1 MQSVLMYGRILT
13 RALANSVFSYS
24 TCATSPDAKYAW
36 AKGDLG
42 LQTVTCG
49 FPKERNRFSIGLGR
63 GQFGDDACFA
73 AKYKSFDVLGVADGV
88 GGWRTYG
95 VDPSLFSTALMRNC
109 ERVVHSGRFKPNSPA
124 SIIASS
130 YYELLENKRHI
141 IGSSTACVLVLNC
154 VERILYSANLGD
166 SGFLVVRRGQVVH
179 RSQEQQHYFNTPF
192 QLCLPPPGVS
202 QFVLSDS
209 PESADTSSFPVQEGD
224 LILMATDGLFDN
236 LPENMIVNEL
246 AQLRDTSFDS
256 IQQTVN
262 SLALQAR
269 RLAFDEAHLSPFS
282 LRARDN
288 GIDTIGGKPDDITIL
303 LASVTSKRGHSRET
317 LKTNVVR
324 NTSLDHG

>member
-1 MQSVLMYGRILT
+1 MQSVLMYGRLLT
-13 RALANSVFSYS
+13 RALANGVFSY
-24 TCATSPDAKYAW
+24 TSSGTEARHICGKS
-36 AKGDLG
+36 DLR
-42 LQTVTCG
+42 LHTATCG
-49 FPKERNRFSIGLGR
+49 FPKEKNRFSIGLSGR

-73 AKYKSFDVLGVADGV
+73 VKYKSFDVLGVADGV

-95 VDPSLFSTALMRNC
+95 VDPSLFSTALMRTC
-109 ERVVHSGRFKPNSPA
+109 ERIACSGKFNLNSPA
-124 SIIASS
+124 SILASS
-130 YYELLENKRHI
+130 YYELLENKRQI

-154 VERILYSANLGD
+154 VERVLYSANIGD
-166 SGFLVVRRGQVVH
+166 SGFLVVRQGHVVH

-209 PESADTSSFPVQEGD
+209 PDSAATSSFPVQEGD

-236 LPENMIVNEL
+236 LPENMIVSEL
-246 AQLRDTSFDS
+246 AQLKDVGLES

-288 GIDTIGGKPDDITIL
+288 GIEAIGGKPDDITIL
-303 LASVTSKRGHSRET
+303 LAAVSSKHGSYRET
-317 LKTNVVR
+317 LKASVVHNV
-324 NTSLDHG
+324 SLDHG

>member
-24 TCATSPDAKYAW
+24 TCTTSSDAKYAW

-49 FPKERNRFSIGLGR
+49 FPKERKRFSIGLGR

-141 IGSSTACVLVLNC
+141 I
-154 VERILYSANLGD
+154 
-166 SGFLVVRRGQVVH
+166 
-179 RSQEQQHYFNTPF
+179 
-192 QLCLPPPGVS
+192 
-202 QFVLSDS
+202 
-209 PESADTSSFPVQEGD
+209 EGD

-236 LPENMIVNEL
+236 LPENMIVSEL
-246 AQLRDTSFDS
+246 AQLRRGGGSGDT
-256 IQQTVN
+256 
-262 SLALQAR
+262 R
-269 RLAFDEAHLSPFS
+269 RQFGRFA
-282 LRARDN
+282 
-288 GIDTIGGKPDDITIL
+288 
-303 LASVTSKRGHSRET
+303 ASVTA
-317 LKTNVVR
+317 VCVR
-324 NTSLDHG
+324 AAAARPARSNLSFVAAKC

>member
-1 MQSVLMYGRILT
+1 MYGRILT

-24 TCATSPDAKYAW
+24 TCATSSDAKYAW

-109 ERVVHSGRFKPNSPA
+109 ERVVHSG
-124 SIIASS
+124 
-130 YYELLENKRHI
+130 
-141 IGSSTACVLVLNC
+141 SSTACVLVLNC

-166 SGFLVVRRGQVVH
+166 SGFLVVRRGQIVH

-209 PESADTSSFPVQEGD
+209 PESAETSSFPVQEGD

-303 LASVTSKRGHSRET
+303 LASVTSKQGHSRET
-317 LKTNVVR
+317 LKTNVAR

>member
-1 MQSVLMYGRILT
+1 MYGRILT

-141 IGSSTACVLVLNC
+141 IGEPRGTLHDRCRAAG
-154 VERILYSANLGD
+154 ILSGPILENVMNEYRAFT
-166 SGFLVVRRGQVVH
+166 GFLVVRRGQVVH

-246 AQLRDTSFDS
+246 AQLRVLKGTG
-256 IQQTVN
+256 QP
-262 SLALQAR
+262 LRGPAR
-269 RLAFDEAHLSPFS
+269 W
-282 LRARDN
+282 LRPCGDWESE
-288 GIDTIGGKPDDITIL
+288 
-303 LASVTSKRGHSRET
+303 LASHLLGLLDGLVLMGPVWAPEVVGPVVLNGRGPEAS
-317 LKTNVVR
+317 V
-324 NTSLDHG
+324 